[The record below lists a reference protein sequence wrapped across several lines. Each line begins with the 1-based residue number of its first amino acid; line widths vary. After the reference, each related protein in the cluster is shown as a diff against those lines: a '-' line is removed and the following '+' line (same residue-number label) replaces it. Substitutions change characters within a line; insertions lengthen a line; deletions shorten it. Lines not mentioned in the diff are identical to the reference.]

1 MDRSSPIT
9 SVRRYG
15 WLPALAL
22 AAVAVAGCSSSGG
35 GSTAAASSPA
45 AAPTATGAPST
56 PAPAATT
63 GTTAPAPTTTAPATA
78 APAPTATTGGTPTGA
93 GKRPADACT
102 LLTSP
107 QVIAAVG
114 TGGPFTG
121 TRPDPKDGKPVWGCT
136 WGSRQS
142 YAHIREMD
150 PALFTSLK
158 TNPDFTATP
167 IPGTGQDAY
176 LLRRK
181 DGRMPE
187 VNFLAS
193 DGHAYSVEVVKDRG
207 PGDDVN
213 ADAEAA
219 AATGLALLLSKSV

>member
-1 MDRSSPIT
+1 MDRRSPIM
-9 SVRRYG
+9 SGRRYG

-22 AAVAVAGCSSSGG
+22 AAAAVAGCSSSGG
-35 GSTAAASSPA
+35 GSTTAASAPATTGAAPTTTA
-45 AAPTATGAPST
+45 AAPATT
-56 PAPAATT
+56 APA
-63 GTTAPAPTTTAPATA
+63 TTAPAPTATQA
-78 APAPTATTGGTPTGA
+78 APTAGTPAGTAAGT
-93 GKRPADACT
+93 GKRPADACS

-107 QVIAAVG
+107 QVVAAVG

-121 TRPDPKDGKPVWGCT
+121 THPDPKDGKPVWGCT

-142 YAHIREMD
+142 FAHIQEMD

-158 TNPDFTATP
+158 SNPEFTSTP

-176 LLRRK
+176 LLRDK
-181 DGRMPE
+181 NGRRPE
-187 VNFLAS
+187 VNFLTA

-219 AATGLALLLSKSV
+219 AATGLALLLSKGV